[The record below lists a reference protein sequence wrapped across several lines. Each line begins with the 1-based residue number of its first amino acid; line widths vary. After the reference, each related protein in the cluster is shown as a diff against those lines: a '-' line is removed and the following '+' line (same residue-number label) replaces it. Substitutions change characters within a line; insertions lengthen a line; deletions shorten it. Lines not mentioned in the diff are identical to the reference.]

1 MSREWTRLTF
11 NTYCSITKGLCQNRP
26 NLSCGKGDSS
36 EVGSPETALGRL
48 GPRCKAWAQFSFS
61 SPTLEG
67 NEMGVETCISDW
79 TLELNKRFRTQ
90 RTLKGRE
97 VIRALGGGTPACLY
111 RKHFMNMTRKYKIFF
126 KMQAPDPRQ
135 ESPYVI
141 SAYICQFRKQTP
153 SWLELLVACNDSR
166 QGRSSFSKPT
176 VHLAPPQHE

>member
-1 MSREWTRLTF
+1 
-11 NTYCSITKGLCQNRP
+11 
-26 NLSCGKGDSS
+26 
-36 EVGSPETALGRL
+36 
-48 GPRCKAWAQFSFS
+48 
-61 SPTLEG
+61 
-67 NEMGVETCISDW
+67 MGVETCISDW

-166 QGRSSFSKPT
+166 QGRSSFSKST
-176 VHLAPPQHE
+176 VHLAPPQHEQYRQLFLLPKRNCKVFIREMSVLHPGQIQHQEVQSNLSFQTPVSEFPFLMHVLWKGGPD